1 MSKLEVDKIDP
12 QSGTDLELGSSGDTI
27 TIPTGVTFDSSAA
40 TNTLP
45 STVVTTT
52 GTQTLTNKSI
62 AATQLTGTITPSDGT
77 VTTAKLADNAVTLAK
92 MASGTDGNIISYD
105 ASGNPVAVATG
116 SAGQVLTSAGAGAP
130 PTFAAASSDFVKIS
144 TTTVSSGVA
153 SVSLTGMN
161 STYKN
166 YKIIVNDIEQASHSN
181 GYFRFINA
189 SGDITSSAYYGAIAG
204 AFNPYNSGVQ
214 SADVGDYNI
223 DHGRVTNFD
232 FSTNASH
239 ASSFE
244 MLIPNP
250 SNSATYPYAYGQSFT
265 NSQNGSY
272 VISQIFGYT
281 HTTASIVTGI
291 KFYIN
296 DGSNI
301 DGGNFSLY
309 GIKG

>member
-1 MSKLEVDKIDP
+1 MALSKITTPAV
-12 QSGTDLELGSSGDTI
+12 TD
-27 TIPTGVTFDSSAA
+27 DS
-40 TNTLP
+40 
-45 STVVTTT
+45 
-52 GTQTLTNKSI
+52 
-62 AATQLTGTITPSDGT
+62 
-77 VTTAKLADNAVTLAK
+77 VTLAK
-92 MASGTDGNIISYD
+92 MAPGTDGNIISYD

-116 SAGQVLTSAGAGAP
+116 TAGHVLTSAGAGAP

-144 TTTVSSGVA
+144 TTTVSSGTA

-161 STYKN
+161 STYMN
-166 YKIIVNDIEQASHSN
+166 YKIIVNDIKQASHSN

-189 SGDITSSAYYGAIAG
+189 SGDITSSAYYGSISG
-204 AFNPYNSGVQ
+204 ASKPYNSGVA
-214 SADVGDYNI
+214 SSTVGDYNI

-232 FSTNASH
+232 FSTNTTH

-250 SNSATYPYAYGQSFT
+250 SNSATYPIAYGQSFT
-265 NSQNGSY
+265 QSQNGSTL
-272 VISQIFGYT
+272 INQIFGYT
-281 HTTASIVTGI
+281 NTSASVVTGI

-296 DGSNI
+296 GGSNI